1 MKKLTKENNGLLI
14 GALMFSYYQVTKEDL
29 CSIGR
34 EAYSYLDSFISKEL
48 EPFLNENFQVEIE
61 GYGIFSFQEK
71 DYNGR
76 VYNFWELDA
85 MEEVR

>member
-29 CSIGR
+29 CSTGR

-85 MEEVR
+85 MEKVI